1 MKIRGFGK
9 FGNTLWFPVA
19 TLLLLLGL
27 ASPVYF
33 TSISQDTLEMVG
45 EGTSSLSTQAEQQLR
60 ENNLGPVEM
69 ILPLL
74 SPAESAK
81 FKTEIDERK
90 NKNRDLEVS
99 GGGSIF
105 DLLTFREY
113 FGGLDEYSREQKRF
127 SAYFVYNRAA
137 TRGDLWK
144 RLEESSSNKNVQA
157 ILASIPK
164 EGRPGAF
171 WAKVINE
178 PNLSSFPGTKLIRLE
193 NFRFFPQRRLLVSVA
208 LRSKTEIDA
217 NASEAEI
224 RDDCLAEARQ
234 TFASE
239 DSLPRGFSLSR
250 DGREMAMEA
259 NASVLDAADLA
270 SLDYPSTLSRLGII
284 KSGPTPDGGYEVMLG
299 GVVGPDGKLEEHGRW
314 LPYPMLVPMMVG
326 TAMAIEKDYF
336 SSTVGYE
343 LGKLS
348 QGLLAGNL
356 EAKEKLRAFYWAA
369 HQLARKLNLIQ
380 MAEVTKRCPDLKG
393 VFDLATLIR
402 MRNRPLSEVA
412 GKIKAARREISSL
425 APEETEEKKVEL
437 KKLYSEREET
447 EKRFQR
453 ELSVVYAATLLSGEP
468 SGVLSYVKGFPVYDA
483 NGDEVATVEA
493 LDDLE
498 FAMGHGAEALKYLLQ
513 MRKPVHNPG
522 PVLSSI
528 QPVFPVVGGGLL
540 TWFSHAYQKSAM
552 FLKLSFFLIAGAL
565 FSTAIANLLP
575 KPDYSRSVASP
586 ILRFLRNFTVGSM
599 ACVLILFLLEPTLLQ
614 TPRGQVSVA
623 GFDFALANLLM
634 SADDDSMLLKD
645 ENSLTIVTGAVAGT
659 FLLLQLVIFV
669 FCLLRIS
676 QVKREE
682 ADARLKVKLLDNE
695 DTLFD
700 LGLYVGL
707 GGTVL
712 SLILLLVLDVKQDAL
727 IGAYTST
734 LFGILFVAAL
744 KIFFVRPYRNHLLVM
759 QAEQKRYEP

>member
-1 MKIRGFGK
+1 MKFRGIGK
-9 FGNTLWFPVA
+9 FGNALWFPVA
-19 TLLLLLGL
+19 TLVLLLGL

-45 EGTSSLSTQAEQQLR
+45 EGSSSLSTQAEQQLR

-74 SPAESAK
+74 PPDESSK
-81 FKTEIDERK
+81 FKSEVDERK
-90 NKNRDLEVS
+90 KNNRDLEVS

-224 RDDCLAEARQ
+224 RDDCLVEARQ
-234 TFASE
+234 SLSPE
-239 DSLPRGFSLSR
+239 DSLPRGFTLR
-250 DGREMAMEA
+250 REGREMVMEA
-259 NASVLDAADLA
+259 NASVLGAADLA
-270 SLDYPSTLSRLGII
+270 SLDYPSTLSRIGII
-284 KSGPTPDGGYEVMLG
+284 KAGPTEDGGYEVMLG

-336 SSTVGYE
+336 SSDVGFE

-380 MAEVTKRCPDLKG
+380 MAELTKRCPDLKG

-425 APEETEEKKVEL
+425 APEETEGKKVEL
-437 KKLYSEREET
+437 ENLYAEREET

-453 ELSVVYAATLLSGEP
+453 ELSVVYAATLLSGDP
-468 SGVLSYVKGFPVYDA
+468 SGVLSYVKSFPVYDA
-483 NGDEVATVEA
+483 DGDENATVAA
-493 LDDLE
+493 LDDMK

-513 MRKPVHNPG
+513 MRKPLHNPG
-522 PVLSSI
+522 PVLSTI
-528 QPVFPVVGGGLL
+528 QPVFSVVGGGVL
-540 TWFSHAYQKSAM
+540 TWVSHAYRKTAM

-575 KPDYSRSVASP
+575 KPDYSRSVGSP

-599 ACVLILFLLEPTLLQ
+599 ACVLVLFLLEPTLLQ

-634 SADDDSMLLKD
+634 SAKD
-645 ENSLTIVTGAVAGT
+645 EAMPDNNLTIVTGAVAGT
-659 FLLLQLVIFV
+659 FLLMQLVIFV

-712 SLILLLVLDVKQDAL
+712 SLILLLVLDIKQDAL

-744 KIFFVRPYRNHLLVM
+744 KIFFVRPYRNHLLIM

>member
-9 FGNTLWFPVA
+9 FGNTLWLPFA
-19 TLLLLLGL
+19 TLVLLFGL

-33 TSISQDTLEMVG
+33 TSISQDTLSMVG
-45 EGTSSLSTQAEQQLR
+45 EGSSTLSTQAEQQLR

-74 SPAESAK
+74 ASEEATK
-81 FKTEIDERK
+81 FKSEVDERK
-90 NKNRDLEVS
+90 KNNRDLEVS

-144 RLEESSSNKNVQA
+144 RLETSSSNKNVQA

-178 PNLSSFPGTKLIRLE
+178 PNLSSFPGTSVIRLE

-208 LRSKTEIDA
+208 LRSQSEMDS
-217 NASEAEI
+217 NVSEAEI
-224 RDDCLAEARQ
+224 RDDCLTEARQ
-234 TFASE
+234 SLAPK
-239 DSLPRGFSLSR
+239 DSSPRGFTLSR
-250 DGREMAMEA
+250 EGRSMTMES
-259 NASVLDAADLA
+259 NASVLWAKDLA
-270 SLDYPSTLSRLGII
+270 ALDYSSTISRLGII
-284 KSGPTPDGGYEVMLG
+284 KAGPTQDGGYEVMLG
-299 GVVGPDGKLEEHGRW
+299 GVIGPDGKLEEHGRW
-314 LPYPMLVPMMVG
+314 LPYPMLIPMMVG

-336 SSTVGYE
+336 SPEVGFE

-369 HQLARKLNLIQ
+369 HQLANKLNLIQ
-380 MAEVTKRCPDLKG
+380 MAELTRRCPDLKD

-402 MRNRPLSEVA
+402 IRNRPLAEVA
-412 GKIKAARREISSL
+412 GKIKAARREISSMV
-425 APEETEEKKVEL
+425 PEETKEKKVEL
-437 KKLYSEREET
+437 VALFNERDET
-447 EKRFQR
+447 EKQFQR
-453 ELSVVYAATLLSGEP
+453 ELSIIYCSTLLSGAP
-468 SGVLSYVKGFPVYDA
+468 SSVLAYVKGFPVYDVD
-483 NGDEVATVEA
+483 GDEDAAVAA
-493 LDDLE
+493 LDDMK
-498 FAMGHGAEALKYLLQ
+498 FAMRHGAESLKYLLQ

-522 PVLSSI
+522 PILSTIS
-528 QPVFPVVGGGLL
+528 PVFPVVGGGLL
-540 TWFSHAYQKSAM
+540 TWFSHAYRKTAM

-575 KPDYSRSVASP
+575 KPEYSRSEGSSV
-586 ILRFLRNFTVGSM
+586 LRFLRNFTIGSM
-599 ACVLILFLLEPTLLQ
+599 TCVLILFLLEPTLLQ

-634 SADDDSMLLKD
+634 SAN
-645 ENSLTIVTGAVAGT
+645 ENVMPDNNLTIVTGAVAGT
-659 FLLLQLVIFV
+659 FLLMQLVIFV

-712 SLILLLVLDVKQDAL
+712 SLILLLVLNVKQDAL

-744 KIFFVRPYRNHLLVM
+744 KIFFVRPYRNHLLIM